1 MKRLILAAAL
11 GLSAC
16 SSSATDIAAQIA
28 AVQKTAMQ
36 VCGFLPY
43 ATTIAAIIGKNVA
56 GLKDATDIAKSIC
69 DAIKPSGVKSAS
81 VNPPKVADVPVEG
94 EFIGEKP

>member
-1 MKRLILAAAL
+1 MKRLILAAAI
-11 GLSAC
+11 GLASC
-16 SSSATDIAAQIA
+16 STSPDLAAQIA

-56 GLKDATDIAKSIC
+56 GLKTAGDIAKSIC
-69 DAIKPSGVKSAS
+69 DAITPSGIKSAS

-94 EFIGEKP
+94 EFVGAKP